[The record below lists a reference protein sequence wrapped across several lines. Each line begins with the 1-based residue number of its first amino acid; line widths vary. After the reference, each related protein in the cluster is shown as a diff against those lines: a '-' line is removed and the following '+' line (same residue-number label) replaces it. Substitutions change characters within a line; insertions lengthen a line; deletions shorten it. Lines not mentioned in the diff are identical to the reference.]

1 MNFIIGYHTDVGIR
15 KNVNQDALLIKTAK
29 SPYGR
34 IGLFVICDGMGGLSL
49 GEVVSSTAIRYISS
63 WFDEKLPEI
72 DFDIADSEYIYNELS
87 YLVSSINKKILNFG
101 RNEKKML
108 GTTLTLYLS
117 VNDKYYIMQVGDSRA
132 YKVNDNVEQLTKDQT
147 YVQREV
153 DRGNLTKEE
162 AENHPKR
169 NVLLQCIGARE
180 EVDPVMS
187 TGTLEEGE
195 VYLICSDGFYKK
207 LYEEELEKDLNPLNL
222 NNEEE
227 ITSKAEEII
236 ERVKNRDERDNI
248 SAIIFKTVK

>member
-15 KNVNQDALLIKTAK
+15 KNVNQDAVLIKTAK

-49 GEVVSSTAIRYISS
+49 GEVASSTAIRYISS

-101 RNEKKML
+101 RKEKKML

-132 YKVNDNVEQLTKDQT
+132 YKVNGNVEQLTKDQT

-207 LYEEELEKDLNPLNL
+207 LHEEELEKDLNPLNL